1 MCDFKQHLIEGY
13 TVKPLDCGDFLFEL
27 NGGHL
32 IFERKTIGDFMQSLT
47 SHHIHTQLIKMQSVS
62 PYNYIIIVGNIN
74 KFFIESEFYTKK
86 QFLGGIANLSLHGA
100 KILFVDNNEQMF
112 ELMYCMAEKFAL
124 KDRPILIE
132 QDIVFKK
139 REVSSLV
146 KVLMNIETI
155 GVEKA
160 ELIAKQYSS
169 LETISLA
176 IEENSFYVNSIG
188 PKSVEKIKKFL
199 DEVL

>member
-1 MCDFKQHLIEGY
+1 MIVDSNDFVMGDFKHHLIEGY
-13 TVKPLDCGDFLFEL
+13 SVKPLDCGDFLFEL
-27 NGGHL
+27 NGGPL
-32 IFERKTIGDFMQSLT
+32 IFERKTVGDFMQSLN
-47 SHHIHTQLIKMQSVS
+47 SHHIHTQLMKMQSLT
-62 PYNYIIIVGNIN
+62 PYNYIIIVGNVN

-112 ELMYCMAEKFAL
+112 DLMYCMAEKFAL
-124 KDRPILIE
+124 KDKPILIE

-160 ELIAKQYSS
+160 ELIAAKYNS
-169 LETISLA
+169 LESISLA
-176 IEENSFYVNSIG
+176 IEENCFCVDH
-188 PKSVEKIKKFL
+188 F
-199 DEVL
+199 D